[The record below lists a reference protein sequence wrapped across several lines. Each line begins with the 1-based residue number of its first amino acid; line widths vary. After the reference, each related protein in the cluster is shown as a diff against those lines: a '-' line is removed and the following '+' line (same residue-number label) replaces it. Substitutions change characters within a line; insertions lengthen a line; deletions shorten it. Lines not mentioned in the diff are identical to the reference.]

1 MGDNLAATRAMYDT
15 VAVAYGELVT
25 GLNPESGLEG
35 GMLAAFADRVRG
47 TGRVLDAGC
56 GTGRMTAW
64 LASVGIVADGIDLSP
79 GMIEVA
85 RRTYPDLSFDVGSM
99 TALDLPGECV
109 SGILAWYSIIHTS
122 PADLPAVVAEL
133 ARVLAP
139 GGHLLLGWHSG
150 DDAVRTMT
158 HAYGHDVSADAYRH
172 APESVAAAVHAA
184 GLVVSA
190 RLVREPQPDRE
201 KSPQAS
207 LLARR
212 PC

>member
-1 MGDNLAATRAMYDT
+1 MGLDATRAMYDT

-35 GMLAAFADRVRG
+35 AMLHAFADRVRG

-56 GTGRMTAW
+56 GTGRMTDW
-64 LASVGIVADGIDLSP
+64 LASVGVVADGIDLSP

-85 RRTYPDLSFDVGSM
+85 RRTYPTLSFEVGSM
-99 TALDLPGECV
+99 TALDVPDASLAGV
-109 SGILAWYSIIHTS
+109 LAWYSIIHTA
-122 PADLPAVVAEL
+122 PADLPALLTEL
-133 ARVLAP
+133 ARTLAP
-139 GGHLLLGWHSG
+139 GGHLLLGWHVG
-150 DDAVRTMT
+150 DDAVRPMT

-172 APESVAAAVHAA
+172 APESVAAAVRGA

-190 RLVREPQPDRE
+190 QLVREPDRE
-201 KSPQAS
+201 KSPQAT

-212 PC
+212 PSA

>member
-35 GMLAAFADRVRG
+35 AMLAAFADRVRG

-64 LASVGIVADGIDLSP
+64 LASVGIVADGVDLSP

-99 TALDLPGECV
+99 TALDLPDECV

-139 GGHLLLGWHSG
+139 GGHLLLGWHAG
-150 DDAVRTMT
+150 DDAARTMT

-190 RLVREPQPDRE
+190 RLLREPQPDRE
-201 KSPQAS
+201 KCAQAS

-212 PC
+212 PG